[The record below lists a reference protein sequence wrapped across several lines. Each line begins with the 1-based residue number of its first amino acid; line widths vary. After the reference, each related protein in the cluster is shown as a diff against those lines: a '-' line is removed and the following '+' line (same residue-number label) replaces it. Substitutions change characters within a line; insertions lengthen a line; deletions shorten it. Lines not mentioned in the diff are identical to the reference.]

1 MGKVA
6 DSVTTPA
13 RAESKQFMKTHTASI
28 ALQSAPAQTF
38 EFLADA
44 TTLPVWAI
52 GFATAIEPAAGDG
65 WLVTLASG
73 ERMPLRIDS
82 DPAAGVIDFVSIPA
96 PGVEVP
102 AHTRVVAHDAG
113 SVYTFTMHQAP
124 GMPDEVFDAQVS
136 ELARELT
143 VLKAHLETACPL

>member
-1 MGKVA
+1 
-6 DSVTTPA
+6 
-13 RAESKQFMKTHTASI
+13 MKTHTASI
-28 ALQSAPAQTF
+28 TLQSSSSRTF
-38 EFLADA
+38 EYLSDA
-44 TTLPVWAI
+44 SKLPVWAI
-52 GFATAIEPAAGDG
+52 GFAKAIEPDAGDE

-82 DPAAGVIDFVSIPA
+82 DPATGVIDYVSLPA

-124 GMPDEVFDAQVS
+124 GMPEEAFDAQVS
-136 ELARELT
+136 ELERELT
-143 VLKAHLETACPL
+143 VLKAHLETSCPL

>member
-1 MGKVA
+1 
-6 DSVTTPA
+6 
-13 RAESKQFMKTHTASI
+13 MKTHTASI
-28 ALQSAPAQTF
+28 ALQSPPKRTF
-38 EFLADA
+38 EYLSDA
-44 TTLPVWAI
+44 SKLPVWAI
-52 GFATAIEPAAGDG
+52 GFAKAIEPAANGG

-82 DPAAGVIDFVSIPA
+82 DPATGVVDYVSLPA

-102 AHTRVVAHDAG
+102 AHTRVVAHDGG

-124 GMPDEVFDAQVS
+124 GMPEEVFDAQVT
-136 ELARELT
+136 ELARELS